1 MEKLVIIGSGIAG
14 LTAAIYAAR
23 EQSKP
28 LVIEGSQPGGQLATS
43 SIVENWPG
51 ELKFDGREFMAK
63 TREQAEANG
72 ARFLAET
79 VTSVD
84 LSGQPIK
91 ITTDN
96 QTIETK
102 GLIIATGS
110 THRKLGCPGEEE
122 FFGKGVAVCATCDG
136 PLQKDKEIV
145 IVGSGDTAI
154 EQAYFLFKYASKISM
169 VFVGDEPTANDPLK
183 NKVLDDAKLT
193 LIPNST
199 VVEIKGS
206 GDQVSGVTI
215 EHEQTKEQQEVAC
228 GAVFLAIGMDPNT
241 ELFKD
246 QINMDEKGYIEVDEW
261 MVTSTPGV
269 FACGD
274 VVKNNYKQA
283 ITSAGQG
290 CQAVLSFRRWESS
303 DGGEPNTENKSDD
316 KTPEQPEDKLEPDS
330 NDDSNSTNS
339 EE

>member
-23 EQSKP
+23 EQAEP
-28 LVIEGSQPGGQLATS
+28 LVIEGKEPGGQLATS

-51 ELKFDGREFMAK
+51 ELKIDGREFMKK

-72 ARFLAET
+72 AKFLAEN

-102 GLIIATGS
+102 GLVIATGS
-110 THRKLGCPGEEE
+110 THRLLGCPGEKE
-122 FFGKGVAVCATCDG
+122 FFGRGVAVCATCDG

-154 EQAYFLFKYASKISM
+154 EQAYFLLKYASKITM
-169 VFVGDEPTANDPLK
+169 VFVGDEPTVRDPLK
-183 NKVLDDAKLT
+183 DKVLGHEKLT
-193 LIPNST
+193 LVPNHT
-199 VVEIKGS
+199 VVEIKGE
-206 GDQVSGVTI
+206 GDAVTGVTI
-215 EHEQTKEQQEVAC
+215 EHEESKEQKELPC

-246 QINMDEKGYIEVDEW
+246 QLKMDDKGYIEVDEW
-261 MVTSTPGV
+261 MATSAPGV

-274 VVKNNYKQA
+274 VLKNNYKQA
-283 ITSAGQG
+283 ISSAGQG
-290 CQAVLSFRRWESS
+290 CQAVLSFRRWES
-303 DGGEPNTENKSDD
+303 G
-316 KTPEQPEDKLEPDS
+316 Q
-330 NDDSNSTNS
+330 ND
-339 EE
+339 E